1 MVAVDV
7 YAVYTSGMS
16 RESVRVVLFGFC
28 LFLVVSLLSV
38 HAPEEKE
45 VGGMSFVPNVVVT
58 KREGES
64 ILFLG
69 DVMLGRH
76 VEQLMSE
83 NGTEYPFLAIRNAL
97 SSSTFV
103 VANLEGS
110 IPEKHLPTPSGGFR
124 FSFIQEV
131 AKTLNTVGV
140 DAVSLANNHA
150 SDFGEE
156 GWKSTVAILSS
167 SNVASFGHSRRVATS
182 SYDVEVDGVAVSVF
196 GINVIT
202 PTWDKVKALAT
213 VDEVCRTKEGAYV
226 VAFLHFGEEYE
237 HLQSGRQDN
246 LVNELF
252 SRCVN
257 LVIGAHPHVV
267 QGVRESEGKI
277 AVFSLGNFIFD
288 QYFSA
293 ATQQGLMARLTF
305 VDGQPKIELIPVVSE
320 RSQPRLAQG
329 NERMAILTL
338 IRNNSPSHL
347 AEKIMTGTLHGR
359 R

>member
-1 MVAVDV
+1 MVAGDV

-45 VGGMSFVPNVVVT
+45 VGGVSFVPNVVVT
-58 KREGES
+58 KRDEES
-64 ILFLG
+64 MLFLG

-76 VEQLMSE
+76 VERLMGE
-83 NGTEYPFLAIRNAL
+83 KGGEYPFFALRNLLA
-97 SSSTFV
+97 SSTFV
-103 VANLEGS
+103 IANLEGS
-110 IPEKHLPTPSGGFR
+110 IPEKHIPTPSGGFR

-131 AKTLNTVGV
+131 AKTLNTVGI

-156 GWKSTVAILSS
+156 GWKSTVATLSS
-167 SNVASFGHSRRVATS
+167 STVVSFGHSRRVATS

-202 PTWDKVKALAT
+202 PTWDKVKALAV
-213 VDEVCRTKEGAYV
+213 VDEVCHTKKGAYV
-226 VAFLHFGEEYE
+226 VAFVHFGEEYE
-237 HLQSGRQDN
+237 HLQSGKQDD
-246 LVNELF
+246 LVSELF

-277 AVFSLGNFIFD
+277 ALFSLGNFIFD

-293 ATQQGLMARLTF
+293 ATQQGLMVRLTF
-305 VDGQPKIELIPVVSE
+305 VDGQPKVELIPVVSE
-320 RSQPRLAQG
+320 RSQPRLALG
-329 NERMAILTL
+329 EEKIAIFTL
-338 IRNNSPSHL
+338 IRDNSSPHL